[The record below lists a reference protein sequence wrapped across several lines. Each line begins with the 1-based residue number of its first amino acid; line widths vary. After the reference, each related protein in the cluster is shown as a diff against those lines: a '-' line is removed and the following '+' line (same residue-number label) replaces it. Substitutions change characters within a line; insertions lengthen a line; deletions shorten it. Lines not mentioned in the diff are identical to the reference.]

1 MKVIIKVLSVSF
13 AILAI
18 VAGCKTKEIIKYN
31 DRYIHDH
38 DTTTI
43 YNTRVDSLRLVDSV
57 VIKAVSDT
65 IFVEKYKFRDRW
77 RSVHDSIY
85 LSKVDTIRIV
95 DVDKEVISK
104 KETATSQFLKG
115 SGVILWVLILCFIL
129 GWVAK
134 KMIAKR

>member
-57 VIKAVSDT
+57 VIKEVSDT

-95 DVDKEVISK
+95 DKEVISK

-129 GWVAK
+129 GCVAK

>member
-1 MKVIIKVLSVSF
+1 MKVIIKVLSVSL

-31 DRYIHDH
+31 DRYIH

-95 DVDKEVISK
+95 KEVISK

-129 GWVAK
+129 GCVAK

>member
-1 MKVIIKVLSVSF
+1 MKVIIKVLSVSL

-31 DRYIHDH
+31 DRYIH

-95 DVDKEVISK
+95 DKEVISK

-129 GWVAK
+129 GFVAN

>member
-1 MKVIIKVLSVSF
+1 MMKELIKVLSVSF
-13 AILAI
+13 AILAV

-31 DRYIHDH
+31 DHYIH

-57 VIKAVSDT
+57 VIKAISDT
-65 IFVEKYKFRDRW
+65 ILIEKYKFRDRW

-95 DVDKEVISK
+95 DKEVISK
-104 KETATSQFLKG
+104 KETAVNQFLKG
-115 SGVILWVLILCFIL
+115 SGVIMWILILCFIL

-134 KMIAKR
+134 KVIAKR